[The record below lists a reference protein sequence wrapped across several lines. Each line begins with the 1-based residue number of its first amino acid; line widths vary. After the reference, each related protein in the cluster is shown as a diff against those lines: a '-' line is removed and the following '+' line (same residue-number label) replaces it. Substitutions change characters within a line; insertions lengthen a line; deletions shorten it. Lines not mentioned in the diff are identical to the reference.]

1 VINSEISHLT
11 VLPGPACNLSCSY
24 CYLRDAETEKTDTEA
39 VLHGISAF
47 IRYVKASGRNS
58 AGSGNAKITFLGG
71 EPLLHGRN
79 LKKWIIAARS
89 LSPEMPLR
97 VFTNGTLL
105 DNDWFVFFRHEN
117 VSITVSLDGSKE
129 NNDRFRHFR
138 KNTIDNNT
146 AGSSCSVE
154 PHKHDCRCSV
164 QFSRYQDSES
174 VYDSVL
180 AAVPVA
186 ERGNIS
192 VCAVVRPENAYYLKE
207 NILHIA
213 SLGFAS
219 AGWAPD
225 MSCLWPDSSIEA
237 LSASAVQLK
246 NYYISEIKHGRVP
259 FVIANMYETLSAV
272 EGGIEPCGCGS
283 ITLDASGDFYPC
295 DKLMALPVEERLSYK
310 LTGLMQKGNNEISTV
325 SGEDS
330 CRTGSEYGGAVLNY
344 GLEVCRQKFFESLAR
359 RGGKFH
365 CNACLAGTL
374 ARLDGLNMPAEEKQR
389 IFKSQEKLS
398 AVVRSSLCSMA
409 EEGLKLPLFRMVH
422 GYE

>member
-1 VINSEISHLT
+1 MINSEISHLT

-117 VSITVSLDGSKE
+117 VSITVSLDGRKE

-138 KNTIDNNT
+138 NTSYKH
-146 AGSSCSVE
+146 AAECCSVE
-154 PHKHDCRCSV
+154 PHKHDCHCPV
-164 QFSRYQDSES
+164 KFSSYPDSES

-295 DKLMALPVEERLSYK
+295 DKLMALPVEERVSYK